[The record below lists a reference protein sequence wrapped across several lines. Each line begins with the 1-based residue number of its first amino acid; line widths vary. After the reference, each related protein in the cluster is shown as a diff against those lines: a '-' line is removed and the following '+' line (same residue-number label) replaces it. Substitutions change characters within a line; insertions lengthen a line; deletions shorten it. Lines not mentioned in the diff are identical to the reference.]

1 MMGRKLKDLR
11 VTVSYGEEVGV
22 SREEVE
28 EEVELG
34 GELDWRGG
42 RGTCEELEMEGRGGR
57 AGAMGTNDVGVW

>member
-1 MMGRKLKDLR
+1 MKELR

-34 GELDWRGG
+34 GGLDWRGG
-42 RGTCEELEMEGRGGR
+42 RGTCEELEMEGSGGR
-57 AGAMGTNDVGVW
+57 AGVMDTRDVGVW